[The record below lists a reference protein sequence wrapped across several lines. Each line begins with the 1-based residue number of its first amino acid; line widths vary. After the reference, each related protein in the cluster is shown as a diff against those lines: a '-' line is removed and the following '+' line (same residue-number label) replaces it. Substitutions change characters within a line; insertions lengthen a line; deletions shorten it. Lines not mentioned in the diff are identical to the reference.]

1 MKKKFI
7 YLKRLICK
15 IRGHNRVFVVEQR
28 TRVKGK
34 SKGHI
39 GNAVISFKRK
49 GGKDGGVR
57 VVDGGYYVCAR
68 CGKKLTNWERFKLR
82 YETLCLK

>member
-1 MKKKFI
+1 MVLLKRKKTLLW
-7 YLKRLICK
+7 LKRLICK
-15 IRGHNRVFVVEQR
+15 YFGHDRVFVIEPR

-34 SKGHI
+34 SKGRV

-49 GGKDGGVR
+49 GGKGGNVR

-68 CGKKLTNWERFKLR
+68 CGKKLTNWERL
-82 YETLCLK
+82 

>member
-7 YLKRLICK
+7 WLKRLICEYL
-15 IRGHNRVFVVEQR
+15 GHNRVYIVEPR

-34 SKGHI
+34 SRGRV
-39 GNAVISFKRK
+39 GNTVISFKRK
-49 GGKDGGVR
+49 GGKGGSVR

-68 CGKKLTNWERFKLR
+68 CGKKLTNWERL
-82 YETLCLK
+82 

>member
-7 YLKRLICK
+7 WLKRLICK
-15 IRGHNRVFVVEQR
+15 IHGDRVFVIEPR

-34 SKGHI
+34 SRGRV
-39 GNAVISFKRK
+39 GNTVISFKRK
-49 GGKDGGVR
+49 GGKGGEVR

-68 CGKKLTNWERFKLR
+68 CGKKLTNWERF
-82 YETLCLK
+82 

>member
-1 MKKKFI
+1 MKKK
-7 YLKRLICK
+7 LLWLERLICK
-15 IRGHNRVFVVEQR
+15 YLGHNRVYIVEPR

-34 SKGHI
+34 SKGRV

-49 GGKDGGVR
+49 GGKGGSVR

-68 CGKKLTNWERFKLR
+68 CGKKLTNWERL
-82 YETLCLK
+82 

>member
-1 MKKKFI
+1 M
-7 YLKRLICK
+7 
-15 IRGHNRVFVVEQR
+15 NEPR

-34 SKGHI
+34 SRGRV

-49 GGKDGGVR
+49 GGKGGSVR

-68 CGKKLTNWERFKLR
+68 CGKKLTNWERL
-82 YETLCLK
+82 

>member
-7 YLKRLICK
+7 WLKRLICK
-15 IRGHNRVFVVEQR
+15 IHGHDRVFVIEPG

-34 SKGHI
+34 SRGRV
-39 GNAVISFKRK
+39 GNTVITFKRK
-49 GGKDGGVR
+49 GGKCGSVR

-68 CGKKLTNWERFKLR
+68 CEKKLTN
-82 YETLCLK
+82 